1 MTTLKNS
8 LGSPS
13 RTRTETLLRA
23 RDFKYAHA
31 LTASAGP
38 LLFRGRERTTGLRVA
53 AFTQSFTQS
62 EGSGLEVARCLD
74 GSTGS
79 QVRR

>member
-1 MTTLKNS
+1 MMTRKDS

-13 RTRTETLLRA
+13 RTRTETPFRA
-23 RDFKYAHA
+23 RDFKYAHS
-31 LTASAGP
+31 LTASAWL
-38 LLFRGRERTTGLRVA
+38 LLFPGRERTTGLRVA
-53 AFTQSFTQS
+53 AFTRSFTQS

-79 QVRR
+79 RVRR